1 MFFCPFLKENG
12 LSVLTNFGNYFWGFA
27 LFLFLEGD
35 YDTGSED
42 GTSDGELQHRPTHAP
57 GRAKYCGFRSG
68 GVGLFTARSFPSLA
82 TLSPRLCEVL
92 VQASNNS
99 LSQNTWKQYTSVRKH
114 LERCQ
119 KFTNIRF
126 SFPFTQDQVLLL
138 ISYLFTE
145 RNLKSVSVSKILSGL
160 RTIHLVEGHPVPSL
174 RPAVV
179 TMVLR
184 GKSNWDEEEARSL
197 PQRLP
202 VTLKMLKLLEIT
214 LKLDTSRTRKD
225 KSLIWAVALIAF
237 NGGFRSGFI

>member
-1 MFFCPFLKENG
+1 MCLLRPKE
-12 LSVLTNFGNYFWGFA
+12 V
-27 LFLFLEGD
+27 
-35 YDTGSED
+35 
-42 GTSDGELQHRPTHAP
+42 
-57 GRAKYCGFRSG
+57 
-68 GVGLFTARSFPSLA
+68 
-82 TLSPRLCEVL
+82 
-92 VQASNNS
+92 
-99 LSQNTWKQYTSVRKH
+99 
-114 LERCQ
+114 
-119 KFTNIRF
+119 
-126 SFPFTQDQVLLL
+126 
-138 ISYLFTE
+138 
-145 RNLKSVSVSKILSGL
+145 
-160 RTIHLVEGHPVPSL
+160 VEGHPVPSL